1 MASNQGA
8 KPINLALQGGGSHG
22 AFSWGV
28 LDRLLEDDR
37 LVIEAVTGAS
47 AGAMNAVVLADGLAN
62 GSKEEARHALRAFWE
77 GVGEAAKGSPIKRSP
92 VDAWRGVW
100 NLDSSPAYL
109 WFDLLSR
116 VASPYDINPFQLNPL
131 RDLVKRLVDFD
142 RVRACNGLQ
151 VFISATNVETG
162 RAKVFHRHEL
172 TADHVMASAC
182 LPDMYQAVEIE
193 GCVYWDG
200 GYMGN
205 PPLWPLFDH
214 ANSHDVVLVQIN
226 PFYRKGAPTKAR
238 DIFSRLNEIT
248 FNASLLRELRSIDF
262 ITSLLEAG
270 RLEGTGYR
278 PVYLHMIGDEAALS
292 ALGASSK
299 LNAEEAFLQVLFERG
314 RAAADQWLAT
324 CFAGVGERSTLDL
337 DVVFAGEDD
346 PLDGKR
352 IHRDAAFRSGKPG
365 ASPGPGSG
373 KGK

>member
-1 MASNQGA
+1 MAKTSEA
-8 KPINLALQGGGSHG
+8 KAINVALQGGGSHG
-22 AFSWGV
+22 AFTWGV

-37 LVIEAVTGAS
+37 LEIEAVTGAS

-62 GSKEEARHALRAFWE
+62 GCKQEARQALRIFWE
-77 GVGEAAKGSPIKRSP
+77 GVGEAAQASPIQRSP
-92 VDAWRGVW
+92 IDAWRGVW

-131 RDLVKRLVDFD
+131 RDLVKRLVNFE
-142 RVRACNGLQ
+142 RVRACAGLQ
-151 VFISATNVETG
+151 IFISATNVETG
-162 RAKVFHRHEL
+162 RAKVFHREEI

-205 PPLWPLFDH
+205 PPLWPLFDN
-214 ANSHDVVLVQIN
+214 AVSNDVVLVQIN
-226 PFYRKGAPTKAR
+226 PFHRKGAPTKAR

-262 ITSLLEAG
+262 ITGLLKAG

-278 PVYLHMIGDEAALS
+278 PVFVHMIGDEDALS

-299 LNAEEAFLQVLFERG
+299 LNAELAFLHVLFDRG
-314 RAAADQWLAT
+314 RAAADHWLAT

-337 DVVFAGEDD
+337 EAVFAGEDD

-352 IHRDAAFRSGKPG
+352 IHRDAAFRSAKPTPGK
-365 ASPGPGSG
+365 
-373 KGK
+373 